1 MRKDVSPLRGKPLLR
16 IAFSGDVVQQSYFER
31 PHVDI
36 QRDVFAHTEA
46 GITLAR
52 GGQVVLFYEESL
64 FQNIAVK
71 KSVSRDIRQFEITA
85 VVIEIEVQSRNV
97 FHQHGGIEKGMQI
110 VQTECFGLDFPVEEV
125 VGDVL
130 VQAPVCVA
138 AHRFAHVVK
147 QNAVGSQ
154 FHGTD

>member
-1 MRKDVSPLRGKPLLR
+1 M
-16 IAFSGDVVQQSYFER
+16 
-31 PHVDI
+31 
-36 QRDVFAHTEA
+36 
-46 GITLAR
+46 
-52 GGQVVLFYEESL
+52 QVILFYEESL
-64 FQNIAVK
+64 FQNVAVK